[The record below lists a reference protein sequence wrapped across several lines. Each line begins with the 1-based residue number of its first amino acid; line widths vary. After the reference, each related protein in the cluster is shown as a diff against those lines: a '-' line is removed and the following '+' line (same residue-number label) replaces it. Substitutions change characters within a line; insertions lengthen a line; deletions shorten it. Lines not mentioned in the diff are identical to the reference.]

1 MNTSEQNDSS
11 EEIVIVASL
20 YGDFG
25 DVLKPFYEKGE
36 PIEKDDIKRLLG
48 SDVVYIDPRD
58 NYYDSY
64 AVGVYAANQR
74 LLGFVWMNQA
84 PSVRQWL
91 EKNRKRYF
99 PIHINRINTET
110 CLIMAELP
118 KAMTLERVY
127 RSSSVDTEWAK
138 GLPIVVT
145 SIKQQGLEMGLFLL
159 IDELES
165 KTEWDDDI
173 KMKID
178 NVMLYLESDLSDIC
192 YGECNDVYK
201 LMRKSPVPEIR
212 KYADWFV
219 KRLANR
225 GSKERTQ
232 YWLDKWL
239 PVYMK
244 EAYEENLMKI
254 YKESGYTL
262 ERVEELLQD
271 APFDLFY
278 LYKADKVKFVNKLF
292 YSVLPQR
299 VFYSLLTLLTVW
311 ERLRDE
317 NEYQNENRTS
327 YENQDEN
334 KRVIDNKVLKK
345 AVMKVKPFMWAA
357 SAYAVLYCV
366 CRDKYGIPDNMSQ
379 FEREFSNTKTGY
391 SCNEGSIGN
400 TIRANSYMKLHI
412 DKWEQNGAKE
422 RAIILKNR
430 FIEEVNNIIQA

>member
-11 EEIVIVASL
+11 EEIIIVASL

-25 DVLKPFYEKGE
+25 DVLKPLYEKGD

-64 AVGVYAANQR
+64 AVGVYAASQR

-138 GLPIVVT
+138 GLPLVVT

-178 NVMLYLESDLSDIC
+178 NVMIYLESDLSDIC

-311 ERLRDE
+311 EKLKGVQE
-317 NEYQNENRTS
+317 V
-327 YENQDEN
+327 QDVQEVEGD
-334 KRVIDNKVLKK
+334 KERVIDNKVLKK

-379 FEREFSNTKTGY
+379 FEREFSNSKTGY
-391 SCNEGSIGN
+391 SCKEGVISS
-400 TIRANSYMKLHI
+400 TFRTNSYMKMHI
-412 DKWEQNGAKE
+412 DRWEQNGAKE

-430 FIEEVNNIIQA
+430 FIEEVNNIIKQ

>member
-11 EEIVIVASL
+11 EEIIIVASL

-25 DVLKPFYEKGE
+25 DVLKPFYDKGE
-36 PIEKDDIKRLLG
+36 PIEKNDIKRLLG
-48 SDVVYIDPRD
+48 SDVVYLSPRD
-58 NYYDSY
+58 NDYDRY

-84 PSVRQWL
+84 PSVRQWM
-91 EKNRKRYF
+91 EKNCKKYV
-99 PIHINRINTET
+99 PVHINRINTEYR
-110 CLIMAELP
+110 LIMAELP
-118 KAMTLERVY
+118 KKMTLERVY
-127 RSSSVDTEWAK
+127 RSSEVDTEWAVD
-138 GLPIVVT
+138 LPLVVT
-145 SIKQQGLEMGLFLL
+145 SIKQQGLELGLFLL

-178 NVMLYLESDLSDIC
+178 NVMLYLESDLSDNC

-219 KRLANR
+219 KKLANR
-225 GSKERTQ
+225 GSKERTL

-239 PVYMK
+239 PMYMK
-244 EAYEENLMKI
+244 EAYNGNLIKI

-262 ERVEELLQD
+262 ERVEELLMA

-278 LYKADKVKFVNKLF
+278 LYKADKELFVNKLF

-299 VFYSLLTLLTVW
+299 VFYSLLTLLTIW
-311 ERLRDE
+311 EKLKGVQEVQEVQEFEGDKE
-317 NEYQNENRTS
+317 
-327 YENQDEN
+327 
-334 KRVIDNKVLKK
+334 RVIDNKVLKK

-366 CRDKYGIPDNMSQ
+366 CRDKYGISDNMSQ
-379 FEREFSNTKTGY
+379 FEREFSNSKTGY
-391 SCNEGSIGN
+391 SCKVGLISN
-400 TIRANSYMKLHI
+400 TFRTNSYMKMHI
-412 DKWEQNGAKE
+412 DRWEQNGAKE
-422 RAIILKNR
+422 RAVILKNK
-430 FIEEVNNIIQA
+430 FIEEVNNIIKQ

>member
-11 EEIVIVASL
+11 EEIIIVASL

-25 DVLKPFYEKGE
+25 DVLKPLYEKGD

-138 GLPIVVT
+138 GLPLVVT

-178 NVMLYLESDLSDIC
+178 NVMIYLESDLSDIC

-311 ERLRDE
+311 EKLKGVQE
-317 NEYQNENRTS
+317 V
-327 YENQDEN
+327 QDVQEVEGD
-334 KRVIDNKVLKK
+334 KERVIDNKVLKK

-379 FEREFSNTKTGY
+379 FEREFSNSKTGY
-391 SCNEGSIGN
+391 SCKEGVISS
-400 TIRANSYMKLHI
+400 TFRTNSYMKMHI
-412 DKWEQNGAKE
+412 DRWEQNGAKE

-430 FIEEVNNIIQA
+430 FIEEVNNIIKQ